1 MIFSSAIFLY
11 FFSAVLLIYWAL
23 LPLIVGPKHLSR
35 ARHIFLLIASYFFY
49 MSSVWQYGLLI
60 FLSTAVDYV
69 AGLAIAQT
77 RQGESG
83 QSEVARAKRR
93 AALVISLAMNLGILG
108 YFKYSDF
115 FIGEFVDFIN
125 MIEPSTFDAYDRYR
139 FMIRVVLPVGISFF
153 TFQSMSYTIDVYRD
167 VIPTERD
174 FIRFALF
181 VSFFPQLVAGPIVT
195 AKEFLPQLDQEPIIQ
210 SANMREAARWFAMG
224 YFKKAVL
231 ADNMAPIVDAIYGS
245 PTGFDAGGH
254 WMGAL
259 AFWVQVYC
267 DFSGYSDMAW
277 GTAIFL
283 GYRLPENFRMPY
295 LSKSVTEHWQRWH
308 ISLIRW
314 NRDYLYIP
322 LGGSRVGFLRHKFNI
337 FLTMF
342 AAGVWHGANWT
353 YTIWGAIH
361 GLILAVESSVR
372 DLARNRSQMKNV
384 QKEAQNAA
392 RIEHEAHPEVRYFS
406 KRWPIDILKLA
417 LTSFVTIFFGT
428 MFRSRN
434 ISESWLIMKRM
445 LCLEACSADFSAA
458 TYAYPVL
465 WAAGFIAAGHVLGYW
480 LFEKGRLRWRI
491 PLWVE
496 IGAGAVLTVVC
507 IQFSAS
513 GSPFIYFVF

>member
-1 MIFSSAIFLY
+1 MVFNSLT
-11 FFSAVLLIYWAL
+11 
-23 LPLIVGPKHLSR
+23 
-35 ARHIFLLIASYFFY
+35 FLLFFVVFINLYWLISRKLSLQFRNIFILLSSYLFY
-49 MSSVWQYGLLI
+49 GWWDWRFLGLIIISTGADYLIGMRIGKVKSVSTRKSLLALSI
-60 FLSTAVDYV
+60 F
-69 AGLAIAQT
+69 I
-77 RQGESG
+77 
-83 QSEVARAKRR
+83 
-93 AALVISLAMNLGILG
+93 NLGILG
-108 YFKYSDF
+108 FFKYFNF
-115 FIGEFVDFIN
+115 FIDSLNELLLLFSAPI
-125 MIEPSTFDAYDRYR
+125 STGTLN
-139 FMIRVVLPVGISFF
+139 IILPVGISFY
-153 TFQSMSYTIDVYRD
+153 TIQSMSYTIDIFRNKIQPTRD
-167 VIPTERD
+167 P
-174 FIRFALF
+174 FAFFAF
-181 VSFFPQLVAGPIVT
+181 VAFFPQLVAGPIER
-195 AKEFLPQLDQEPIIQ
+195 AGHLLPQFLKQHSFSYSRSVSGLQ
-210 SANMREAARWFAMG
+210 LVLWG
-224 YFKKAVL
+224 LFKKIVI
-231 ADNMAPIVDAIYGS
+231 ADNFGVLVEQLFDPAQPASAIA
-245 PTGFDAGGH
+245 TLAGGLFFTLQIY
-254 WMGAL
+254 A
-259 AFWVQVYC
+259 
-267 DFSGYSDMAW
+267 DFSGYSDI
-277 GTAIFL
+277 AIGIARML
-283 GYRLPENFRMPY
+283 GFDLMQNFRTPFFSAS
-295 LSKSVTEHWQRWH
+295 LQEFWQRWH